1 MGTARARV
9 RLVCRRVRRAGGRRG
24 HRRRAPG
31 AAVAPKTAVSFFCP
45 EKVKGNGVGNFKLI
59 RTIDK
64 KNNNAIHWS
73 PNGRFVVV
81 ATVLSQQSY
90 DLDFY
95 DFDFEGDKDEKDKD
109 LTANLQLLTTADH
122 YGVTDIEWDPS
133 GRFLSTSASVW
144 KHRVSLCLY
153 Y

>member
-1 MGTARARV
+1 
-9 RLVCRRVRRAGGRRG
+9 
-24 HRRRAPG
+24 
-31 AAVAPKTAVSFFCP
+31 
-45 EKVKGNGVGNFKLI
+45 
-59 RTIDK
+59 
-64 KNNNAIHWS
+64 
-73 PNGRFVVV
+73 V

-133 GRFLSTSASVW
+133 GRFVATSASVW
-144 KHRVSLCLY
+144 KHRVSGDLNTY
-153 Y
+153 RSS